1 MKHDFPKKKRF
12 MYSLQIFF
20 FRPIDEEAIIVKE
33 ENDHA
38 QVSHFLFLSFIW
50 KMDKIFKCEFYEFH
64 LKMINPHIFSC

>member
-12 MYSLQIFF
+12 MQVFIADYFF

-38 QVSHFLFLSFIW
+38 QV
-50 KMDKIFKCEFYEFH
+50 
-64 LKMINPHIFSC
+64 